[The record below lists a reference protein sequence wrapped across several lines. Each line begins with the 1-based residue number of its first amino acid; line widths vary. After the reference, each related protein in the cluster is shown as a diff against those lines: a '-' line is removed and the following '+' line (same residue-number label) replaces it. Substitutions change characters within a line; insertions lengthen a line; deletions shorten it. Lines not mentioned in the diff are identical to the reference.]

1 MVDALALG
9 DLTAHEVAVAAG
21 VPMNLAS
28 HHLRALEA
36 VGLVERRVSEGDRR
50 RRYVVLR
57 RDALNGLLLPQA
69 ALAPAGLVLFVCTH
83 NSARSQFAAAL
94 WRLANRER
102 RGQRRERAEREG
114 SSAGCTLGGP
124 QRCRSPRC
132 RSSRGTARFGVEP
145 AFVVSVCDCAR
156 EAGIPFAAP
165 AVHWSV
171 PDPVRT
177 GGAAA
182 FASAF
187 AEISDR
193 IESLAAAGAATGSR
207 SAPHDERPAPH
218 RHQRLRAHGPP
229 RPAGRLGASRPAV
242 RPHQRDRRR
251 RRDAALSAE
260 FDSVHGRWDS
270 ESRAAGAIAD
280 QRRSVSFSSERRR
293 ATCLGRAGVDI
304 VLECSGK
311 FRTPET
317 LEPYFDPA

>member
-83 NSARSQFAAAL
+83 NSARSQFAAGL
-94 WRLANRER
+94 WRLRTGNDA
-102 RGQRRERAEREG
+102 A
-114 SSAGCTLGGP
+114 SAGSEPSAKVHP
-124 QRCRSPRC
+124 QAVRSAARSGVDLRAAVPR
-132 RSSRGTARFGVEP
+132 GYGAVGVEP

-193 IESLAAAGAATGSR
+193 IESLAAAGAATG
-207 SAPHDERPAPH
+207 E
-218 RHQRLRAHGPP
+218 Q
-229 RPAGRLGASRPAV
+229 
-242 RPHQRDRRR
+242 
-251 RRDAALSAE
+251 E
-260 FDSVHGRWDS
+260 
-270 ESRAAGAIAD
+270 RAA
-280 QRRSVSFSSERRR
+280 R
-293 ATCLGRAGVDI
+293 
-304 VLECSGK
+304 
-311 FRTPET
+311 
-317 LEPYFDPA
+317 